1 MPVALQLLATPIAL
15 ATFAFF
21 SVAPTVA
28 LAQVEYNPNAGRVPQ
43 TAPGERSIPNVPD
56 SQGCVALCDLDTL
69 PCDPP
74 LYKKLDGRCTLKS

>member
-1 MPVALQLLATPIAL
+1 MPVQLQAL
-15 ATFAFF
+15 AASIAITVVALLGLAP
-21 SVAPTVA
+21 APTM
-28 LAQVEYNPNAGRVPQ
+28 AQGEYNPNAGRVPQ